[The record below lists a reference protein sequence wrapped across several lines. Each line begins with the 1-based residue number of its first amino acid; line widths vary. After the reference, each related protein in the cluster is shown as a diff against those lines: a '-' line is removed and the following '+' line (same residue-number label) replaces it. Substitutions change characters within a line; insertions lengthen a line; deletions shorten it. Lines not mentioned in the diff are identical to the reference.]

1 VRFHTDASGFEGYN
15 AAGGVWT
22 SLGGALDADG
32 DTFVVA
38 VSAAGANV
46 DTVHVE
52 TAGSERARVE
62 ADGRILFD
70 AAGMGVNS
78 PAAWAAHSA
87 VLRGSSVLQNV
98 TTVEGAALRVPVGGD
113 TERPVAPKTGPVRFS
128 KDASRFEGY
137 SAATGA
143 WSTLGCVSDAEGD
156 TLAVAAEAAPRADNN
171 RVRVVTAG
179 EERVRVVTDGQQRR
193 RLAIR
198 GRHWHRRRRL
208 AIADGAGNRSAP
220 GVSCTGL
227 SWLSAMRSMAASAST
242 SDDGGFLG
250 YHATDV

>member
-1 VRFHTDASGFEGYN
+1 MRFHTDASGFEGYN
-15 AAGGVWT
+15 AVGGVWT
-22 SLGGALDADG
+22 SLGGVLDADG

-38 VSAAGANV
+38 VSAAGADV

-87 VLRGSSVLQNV
+87 VLRGSSVLHNV
-98 TTVEGAALRVPVGGD
+98 TAVEGAALRVPVGGD
-113 TERPVAPKTGPVRFS
+113 TERPVAPETGPVRFN

-137 SAATGA
+137 NAAAFA
-143 WSTLGCVSDAEGD
+143 WSTLGRVSDAEGD
-156 TLAVAAEAAPRADNN
+156 TFVAAKAAPRADNN
-171 RVRVVTAG
+171 RVQVMTAG

-208 AIADGAGNRSAP
+208 AIADGAGDRSAP
-220 GVSCTGL
+220 GASCTGL
-227 SWLSAMRSMAASAST
+227 SWFSAMRSMAASAST
-242 SDDGGFLG
+242 SDDSGFLG
-250 YHATDV
+250 YHATGV